1 MKISPFYLNL
11 NTLKMKTNKFF
22 SLTFCILCIAVF
34 IGMSG
39 CKTKLI
45 TPKGEV
51 ALDIP
56 CNGSEYFS
64 KKGIIRA
71 SALGES
77 QDQMMAKKKAQA
89 NSREQLAATLSVTIK
104 SVVDN
109 YYSSKAIDNVE
120 QAKTR
125 FEGLTRQVVEQQLSG
140 VATIC
145 EKFTKTKENT
155 YKCYLAQELNGE
167 EVLKSIQNK
176 ISNDEK
182 LRLDFE
188 YEKFKNEFNK
198 ELDKSSK

>member
-1 MKISPFYLNL
+1 
-11 NTLKMKTNKFF
+11 MKTRKFF
-22 SLTFCILCIAVF
+22 PMVLGISCFALL

-39 CKTKLI
+39 CKSSKPVV
-45 TPKGEV
+45 PKGEE
-51 ALDIP
+51 AIEIP
-56 CNGSEYFS
+56 CNGPEFFT
-64 KKGIIRA
+64 KKGVIRA
-71 SALGES
+71 SAFGES

-89 NSREQLAATLSVTIK
+89 NSREQLAATLNVTIK

-125 FEGLTRQVVEQQLSG
+125 FEGLTRQVVDQQLQG

-145 EKFTKTKENT
+145 EKFTKTRQNT
-155 YKCYLAQELNGE
+155 YKCYIAQELNGE
-167 EVLKSIQNK
+167 EILKGIQNK
-176 ISNDEK
+176 VSGDEK

-198 ELDKSSK
+198 EMDKNAK

>member
-1 MKISPFYLNL
+1 
-11 NTLKMKTNKFF
+11 MKTNKFLNF
-22 SLTFCILCIAVF
+22 LIGISCITLISA
-34 IGMSG
+34 MSG
-39 CKTKLI
+39 CKSKQEI
-45 TPKGEV
+45 PKGEV
-51 ALDIP
+51 SFETP
-56 CNGSEYFS
+56 CTGPEYFS

-109 YYSSKAIDNVE
+109 YYSSKAVENAE

-145 EKFTKTKENT
+145 EKFTKTRENT
-155 YKCYLAQELNGE
+155 FKCYIAQELNGE
-167 EVLKSIQNK
+167 EVLKGIQNK

-198 ELDKSSK
+198 ELEKSSR